1 MEVISV
7 ANQKGGTGKTTTAV
21 NLAACLALKGKRT
34 MLIDMDPQ
42 GAATSSFG
50 IDKKKRKTIY
60 DVLIG
65 ERSIE
70 EVLIETEIGLS
81 VVPSNIDLSGAEV
94 ELINE
99 VGREYILKNIVQDV
113 EGYEYVIMDTPPSLG
128 LLTLNALVASKDVII
143 PIQTEYYALE
153 GINHLMRVIEMI
165 RKRLKIFLDFRVL
178 LTMFDGRLKL
188 SREVKEEVEKFF
200 KGRVFKTIIPRNVRV
215 AEAPSHGK
223 PVVLYDR
230 ACKGASAYFS
240 LADEILREKEEE
252 KNERE

>member
-1 MEVISV
+1 MGVISV

-50 IDKKKRKTIY
+50 IDKKKRRAIY

-70 EVLIETEIGLS
+70 EVLID
-81 VVPSNIDLSGAEV
+81 IDLSGAEV

-153 GINHLMRVIEMI
+153 GINHLLRVIEMI

-240 LADEILREKEEE
+240 LADEILGEKEEG